1 MGRVLI
7 VDDEQSICW
16 GLSKLARELGHSTAI
31 ASSAEQA
38 LAEIARTAPDVIFLD
53 VRLPGMDGL
62 AAMDRIRQLVG
73 NVPIMIMTAFGE
85 LSVAVEAVRNGAFDY
100 LVKPFDLNV
109 AERALGRAMASVT
122 AHDAPANHG
131 PVGDANQIVGSSR
144 VMQEV
149 FKRMAL
155 VAPST
160 ACVHLRGESGTGKEL
175 VARAIHRHSA
185 RSDGPFVA
193 VNVAALSP
201 TLAESELF
209 GHVRG
214 SFTGADQTHPGLLER
229 AHGGTI
235 FFDEV
240 ADIPLATQV
249 KLLRVLEYGEVLPV
263 GGVRPIRS
271 DFRVIS
277 ATHQN
282 LYQCVGKG
290 TFRHDLYFRLVT
302 FEIELPPLRGRKDD
316 IAALTDHFLSVLTR
330 DSGTPR
336 PGVPAETRAVLERRD
351 WRGNVR
357 ELRNALEHAIIL
369 ARGGPLLPEHLPP
382 PVPARGEEETWDETL
397 AATVQ
402 RWTEQQLG
410 QAAEGTDLYAQFLEV
425 VEPPLF
431 REVLRHHRG
440 QFSAAAQTLG
450 MHRVTLKRKMDELQG
465 ES

>member
-16 GLSKLARELGHSTAI
+16 GLSKLARESGHVTAI

-38 LAEIARTAPDVIFLD
+38 LVEIERTPPDVIFLD

-62 AAMDRIRQLVG
+62 AAMDRIRQLVK
-73 NVPIMIMTAFGE
+73 NVPIMIMTAYGE
-85 LSVAVEAVRNGAFDY
+85 LAVAVEAVRKGAFDY
-100 LVKPFDLNV
+100 LVKPFDLSV
-109 AERALGRAMASVT
+109 AERALTRAMESVT
-122 AHDAPANHG
+122 AREAVTLSG
-131 PVGDANQIVGSSR
+131 PVGDAGQIVGSSR

-149 FKRMAL
+149 FKRMAV

-175 VARAIHRHSA
+175 VARAIHRHSSRA
-185 RSDGPFVA
+185 DGPFIA
-193 VNVAALSP
+193 VNVASLSP
-201 TLAESELF
+201 TLAESGLF

-263 GGVRPIRS
+263 GGVRPVRS

-282 LYQCVGKG
+282 LYQCVNQG

-302 FEIELPPLRGRKDD
+302 FEIELPPLRVRRDD
-316 IAALTDHFLSVLTR
+316 IAALTDHFVSLLTQS
-330 DSGTPR
+330 SGTPR
-336 PGVPAETRAVLERRD
+336 PTVPAETRTVLEQRD
-351 WRGNVR
+351 WWGNVR

-382 PVPARGEEETWDETL
+382 PVPARGGEDTWDGTL

-402 RWTEQQLG
+402 RWAEHQLE
-410 QAAEGTDLYAQFLEV
+410 QAAEGTDLYAQFLKV

-431 REVLRHHRG
+431 EEILRHHRG
-440 QFSAAAQTLG
+440 QFSAAARTLG
-450 MHRVTLKRKMDELQG
+450 MHRVTLKRKMDERQG